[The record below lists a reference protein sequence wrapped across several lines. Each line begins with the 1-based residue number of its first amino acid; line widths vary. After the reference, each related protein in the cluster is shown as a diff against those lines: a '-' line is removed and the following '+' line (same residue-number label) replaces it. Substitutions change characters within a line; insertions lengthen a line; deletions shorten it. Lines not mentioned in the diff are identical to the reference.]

1 MKNSIL
7 TARIIL
13 LVLCLVG
20 SSLFWHINPLLRG
33 NTILIFGIGIALC
46 ALTIMTDLALKS
58 LNIRKLI
65 SLAFGLGVGA
75 FIAYLIGMSPL
86 FDIANPEIKHFA
98 RTALYLATMYLGAVI
113 ALRSKNDFNLLIP
126 YVRFIPQN
134 NETPI
139 IIIDGSALIDGRI
152 APICQS
158 RFITSTVIIPKF
170 VLEELHKTAESEDAQ
185 RQLKGRKGIEALNKL
200 KNMTY
205 IDLRIQDIEVDSAQ
219 HTDSKLIFLAQNLK
233 AKLLTTDHNLAKLAE
248 FHGIEWLNIGALTKA
263 LNPDVSVGQYFDV
276 DLVKLGKEPHQG
288 VGYLADGSM
297 VVVNEAVNYIGQT
310 VAAEVIS
317 VLPSAGGKMIF
328 ARLHSKPAETSV

>member
-1 MKNSIL
+1 MKKTIL
-7 TARIIL
+7 TARIIFFA
-13 LVLCLVG
+13 LCFIG
-20 SSLFWHINPLLRG
+20 SSFIWYTNPDLK
-33 NTILIFGIGIALC
+33 NNAIAVFGLGIALGL
-46 ALTIMTDLALKS
+46 LTIMADFALREFS
-58 LNIRKLI
+58 VRKLI
-65 SLAFGLGVGA
+65 SLSFGLGVGA
-75 FIAYLIGMSPL
+75 FIAYLIGSSPL
-86 FDIANPEIKHFA
+86 FDIANPEAKHFGRIA
-98 RTALYLATMYLGAVI
+98 VYVACMYLGAVI
-113 ALRSKNDFNLLIP
+113 TLRSKSDFNLLIP
-126 YVRFIPQN
+126 YIRFVPQN
-134 NETPI
+134 NETPL
-139 IIIDGSALIDGRI
+139 IIIDSSALIDGRI

-158 RFITSTVIIPKF
+158 RFITSTLIVPKF
-170 VLEELHKTAESEDAQ
+170 VLEELHKITESEDSQ

-219 HTDSKLIFLAQNLK
+219 HIDSKLIFLAQNLK
-233 AKLLTTDHNLAKLAE
+233 AKLLTTDSNLAKLAE

-297 VVVNEAVNYIGQT
+297 VVVNEAVNYIGQA

-328 ARLHSKPAETSV
+328 ARLHSKPAEISV

>member
-1 MKNSIL
+1 MKKTLSITRL
-7 TARIIL
+7 IFFA
-13 LVLCLVG
+13 LCLAG
-20 SSLFWHINPLLRG
+20 SGIIWYTNPGLQKNAFIIFGLGITLGLL
-33 NTILIFGIGIALC
+33 TILA
-46 ALTIMTDLALKS
+46 DLALKEFS
-58 LNIRKLI
+58 VKKLI
-65 SLAFGLGVGA
+65 ILSFGLGVGA
-75 FIAYLIGMSPL
+75 FIAFLIGSSPL
-86 FDIANPEIKHFA
+86 FDISNPEIKHYGQI
-98 RTALYLATMYLGAVI
+98 ALYVACMYLATMV
-113 ALRSKNDFNLLIP
+113 ALRNKNDLNLLIP
-126 YVRFIPQN
+126 YIRFVPQN
-134 NETPI
+134 NETPLI
-139 IIIDGSALIDGRI
+139 IVDSSALIDGRI

-158 RFITSTVIIPKF
+158 RFITSTLVVPKF
-170 VLEELHKTAESEDAQ
+170 VLEELHKIAESEDGQ

-205 IDLRIQDIEVDSAQ
+205 IDLRIQDIEIDSAQ

-233 AKLLTTDHNLAKLAE
+233 GKLLTTDHNLAKLAE

-297 VVVNEAVNYIGQT
+297 VVVNEAVNYIGQA

-328 ARLHSKPAETSV
+328 ARLHSKPAEMSA